1 MKNQSNIPVFLGDFG
16 HLVDCLVEE
25 MDSHEVRELFEV
37 LTLLDSLPKRTQHT
51 VVFSY
56 LYANRDAWTN
66 ADWLN

>member
-1 MKNQSNIPVFLGDFG
+1 MENQSNIPVFWGDFG
-16 HLVDCLVEE
+16 HLVDCLIDD
-25 MDSHEVRELFEV
+25 MDSGEVREFFDA
-37 LTLLDSLPKRTQHT
+37 LTLLDSLPKRTQHA